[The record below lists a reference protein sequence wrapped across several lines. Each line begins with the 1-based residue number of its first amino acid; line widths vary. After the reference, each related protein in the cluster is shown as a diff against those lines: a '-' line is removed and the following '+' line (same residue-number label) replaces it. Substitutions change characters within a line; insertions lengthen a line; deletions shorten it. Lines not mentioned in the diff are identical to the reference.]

1 MKNKFSR
8 YNYLFRKEKQGIL
21 YNISSDGIMVLSP
34 ELVDLVIK
42 YREDIDAL
50 ESVHKALFDEM
61 LRQGMIV
68 AVDYDEVKTIV
79 DKWKQEDNDP
89 GQFTLIVLPTL
100 DCNLRCWYCFEEHK
114 KGYASSG

>member
-50 ESVHKALFDEM
+50 ESNLN
-61 LRQGMIV
+61 
-68 AVDYDEVKTIV
+68 VKITV
-79 DKWKQEDNDP
+79 YN
-89 GQFTLIVLPTL
+89 
-100 DCNLRCWYCFEEHK
+100 
-114 KGYASSG
+114 

>member
-50 ESVHKALFDEM
+50 
-61 LRQGMIV
+61 
-68 AVDYDEVKTIV
+68 
-79 DKWKQEDNDP
+79 N
-89 GQFTLIVLPTL
+89 
-100 DCNLRCWYCFEEHK
+100 RCTRPCSTK
-114 KGYASSG
+114 CCVRG

>member
-50 ESVHKALFDEM
+50 
-61 LRQGMIV
+61 
-68 AVDYDEVKTIV
+68 
-79 DKWKQEDNDP
+79 
-89 GQFTLIVLPTL
+89 
-100 DCNLRCWYCFEEHK
+100 
-114 KGYASSG
+114 